1 MEKTM
6 DTDCELP
13 IPMHCPF
20 IMLDPRFDTSLP
32 FRYQL
37 KQIIKLTAEN
47 STPYQLPKAPRLS
60 RSEKLPFEA
69 RE

>member
-1 MEKTM
+1 
-6 DTDCELP
+6 
-13 IPMHCPF
+13 MHRPF
-20 IMLDPRFDTSLP
+20 ITLDPRFDTSLP